1 MAYHLL
7 QLMTKTFAYEL
18 IQSFDK
24 RELREARKWLASPYF
39 NQREDLRQ
47 LFELLTDK
55 RGVLNR
61 AQIWMK
67 LFPGQDYD
75 DQHLRLLLSYLY
87 RALEQFLLQQTL
99 EEYEWH
105 VRHLLLMAYRKRGLE
120 RHFTKT
126 YHKQQQELNQTN
138 QSHPEYYLARYWQEQ
153 AFFQQQASTERT
165 REHNLQNM
173 EDVLTIAFLS
183 MKLRQAC
190 WLLAHEAVYKAS
202 YQISMEEAII
212 QTAQKEDYLKYPA
225 IAVYYY
231 CYHMLKEPDNT
242 QHFVH
247 FRTHLFEQVN
257 RFPQEEIRDLFLLAI
272 NFCIRQINRTAED
285 YLQEA
290 LELYEKGLTA
300 GLLLENGVLS
310 RFTYNNIAG
319 IALRLQRLDWVEQF
333 LYDYRLLL
341 AKDQQ
346 EAAYSLNAARVSFL
360 KKDYQQAI
368 AYLQRA
374 DYKDFINNMVAKTI
388 LLKCYYELDEYDL
401 LDYHLKTMR
410 SFLRRK
416 RRMGYH
422 QQNYKNIVSFAF
434 RLLSLKPGDKAA
446 KSQLKQ
452 GIELTEPL
460 TERKWL
466 LKKVEEL

>member
-1 MAYHLL
+1 M
-7 QLMTKTFAYEL
+7 
-18 IQSFDK
+18 
-24 RELREARKWLASPYF
+24 
-39 NQREDLRQ
+39 
-47 LFELLTDK
+47 
-55 RGVLNR
+55 
-61 AQIWMK
+61 
-67 LFPGQDYD
+67 
-75 DQHLRLLLSYLY
+75 
-87 RALEQFLLQQTL
+87 
-99 EEYEWH
+99 
-105 VRHLLLMAYRKRGLE
+105 
-120 RHFTKT
+120 
-126 YHKQQQELNQTN
+126 
-138 QSHPEYYLARYWQEQ
+138 
-153 AFFQQQASTERT
+153 
-165 REHNLQNM
+165 
-173 EDVLTIAFLS
+173 
-183 MKLRQAC
+183 
-190 WLLAHEAVYKAS
+190 
-202 YQISMEEAII
+202 
-212 QTAQKEDYLKYPA
+212 
-225 IAVYYY
+225 
-231 CYHMLKEPDNT
+231 
-242 QHFVH
+242 
-247 FRTHLFEQVN
+247 
-257 RFPQEEIRDLFLLAI
+257 
-272 NFCIRQINRTAED
+272 
-285 YLQEA
+285 
-290 LELYEKGLTA
+290 
-300 GLLLENGVLS
+300 LENGVLS

-434 RLLSLKPGDKAA
+434 RLLSLKPGDKSA